1 MIVKNG
7 ALTIADKL
15 AARSGR
21 RDLTDINGNI
31 VSTYPLDIR
40 ILRPEVI
47 ANNSGVI
54 MRLGSGATAPTADDC
69 CLDSPID
76 ESKYG
81 CISAGGSQ
89 SSANVVVAD
98 NGDLIYTYVFNI
110 DDDVEINE
118 IDLEYFTSTGERFM
132 LARQIVPTRT
142 ASAGD
147 MISFTYVIKC
157 GGD

>member
-7 ALTIADKL
+7 ALVIADK
-15 AARSGR
+15 AANRNGR
-21 RDLTDINGNI
+21 RDFTKIDGTIGNTTLSMQ
-31 VSTYPLDIR
+31 V
-40 ILRPEVI
+40 LRPEVV
-47 ANNSGVI
+47 ASNSGVI
-54 MRLGSGATAPTADDC
+54 MRLGSGTTAPTADDY
-69 CLDSPID
+69 CLESPID
-76 ESKYG
+76 ESKYH

-89 SSANVVVAD
+89 VSANVVVAD
-98 NGDLIYTYVFNI
+98 NGDLLYTYVFSI

-118 IDLEYFTSTGERFM
+118 IDLEYFTSTGDRFM

-142 ASAGD
+142 AVYGD

>member
-15 AARSGR
+15 AARSGS

-40 ILRPEVI
+40 ILRPEVL
-47 ANNSGVI
+47 ASNSGVI
-54 MRLGSGATAPTADDC
+54 MRLGSGTTAPTADDC

-98 NGDLIYTYVFNI
+98 NGDLVYTYVFNI

-132 LARQIVPTRT
+132 LARQVVPKRT
-142 ASAGD
+142 AAYGD
-147 MISFTYVIKC
+147 VVSFTYVIKC

>member
-7 ALTIADKL
+7 AIAI
-15 AARSGR
+15 ARNIANSSGKY
-21 RDLTDINGNI
+21 DYIGTENETVTTNI
-31 VSTYPLDIR
+31 ALQG
-40 ILRPEVI
+40 LRPEVI
-47 ANNSGVI
+47 ASNSGVI
-54 MRLGSGATAPTADDC
+54 MRLGTGTTAPTADDY
-69 CLDSPID
+69 CLESPID
-76 ESKYG
+76 ESKYH

-98 NGDLIYTYVFNI
+98 NGDLLYTYVFSI

-118 IDLEYFTSTGERFM
+118 IDLEYFTQAGQKIM

-142 ASAGD
+142 AAYGD
-147 MISFTYVIKC
+147 LISFTYVIKC

>member
-7 ALTIADKL
+7 ALVIADKV
-15 AARSGR
+15 ANRGGR
-21 RDLTDINGNI
+21 RDFTKIDGTIENATL
-31 VSTYPLDIR
+31 SMQS
-40 ILRPEVI
+40 LRPEVL
-47 ANNSGVI
+47 ASNSGVI
-54 MRLGSGATAPTADDC
+54 MRLGSGTTAPTADDY
-69 CLDSPID
+69 CLESPID
-76 ESKYG
+76 ESKYH

-89 SSANVVVAD
+89 AAANVVVAD
-98 NGDLIYTYVFNI
+98 NGDLLYTYVFSI

-118 IDLEYFTSTGERFM
+118 IDLEYFTQTGDRFM

>member
-7 ALTIADKL
+7 ALVIADK
-15 AARSGR
+15 AANRGGR
-21 RDLTDINGNI
+21 RDFTKIDGTIGNTTL
-31 VSTYPLDIR
+31 SMQA
-40 ILRPEVI
+40 LRPEVL
-47 ANNSGVI
+47 ASNSGVI
-54 MRLGSGATAPTADDC
+54 MRLGSGTTAPTADDY
-69 CLDSPID
+69 CLESPID
-76 ESKYG
+76 ESKYH

-89 SSANVVVAD
+89 VSANVVVAD
-98 NGDLIYTYVFNI
+98 NGDLLYTYVFSI

-118 IDLEYFTSTGERFM
+118 IDLEYFTSTGDRFM

-142 ASAGD
+142 AVYGD

>member
-7 ALTIADKL
+7 ALVIADKV
-15 AARSGR
+15 ANRSGR
-21 RDLTDINGNI
+21 RDFTKIDGTIENTTLSMQ
-31 VSTYPLDIR
+31 V
-40 ILRPEVI
+40 LRPEVL
-47 ANNSGVI
+47 ASNSGVI
-54 MRLGSGATAPTADDC
+54 MRLGSGTTAPTADDY
-69 CLDSPID
+69 CLESPID
-76 ESKYG
+76 ESKYH

-89 SSANVVVAD
+89 AAANVVVAD

-118 IDLEYFTSTGERFM
+118 IDLEYFTSTGNRFM
-132 LARQIVPTRT
+132 LARQVVPTRT

-147 MISFTYVIKC
+147 LISFTYVIKC

>member
-15 AARSGR
+15 AARSGS

-40 ILRPEVI
+40 ILRPEVL
-47 ANNSGVI
+47 ASNSGVI
-54 MRLGSGATAPTADDC
+54 MRLGSGTTAPTADDC
-69 CLDSPID
+69 CLESPID
-76 ESKYG
+76 ESKYH

-89 SSANVVVAD
+89 AAANVVVAD
-98 NGDLIYTYVFNI
+98 NGDLLYTYVFSI

-118 IDLEYFTSTGERFM
+118 IDLEYFTSTGNRFM
-132 LARQIVPTRT
+132 LARQLVPTRT
-142 ASAGD
+142 AVYGD